1 MMEVAMAVTCTRID
15 DEDFVDARTKAY
27 LERNEYL
34 QIAWKRGRGM
44 PGAGPIGRVTDDG
57 DGDHEPSRMT
67 FDDAQNQRLRDAAQA
82 DYAQRIANAWRG
94 NRG

>member
-1 MMEVAMAVTCTRID
+1 MAVTWAQ
-15 DEDFVDARTKAY
+15 VDRERLTDAERAW
-27 LERNEYL
+27 LERNDNY
-34 QIAWKRGRGM
+34 QNAHKRGRGM